1 MSFLLIVH
9 NYFFMDY
16 DFNGSHPILSVYL
29 HMLIEK
35 EEGLMRQNFSLMKF
49 LYVTVW
55 GAGKLETSL
64 KLGTQ

>member
-1 MSFLLIVH
+1 
-9 NYFFMDY
+9 MDY